1 MMWGHADD
9 DDGLGI
15 DVCELDDYDE
25 VDGGGED
32 ASCFMW

>member
-15 DVCELDDYDE
+15 DVGEQDDDDE
-25 VDGGGED
+25 VEGGED